1 MQLRQE
7 KEMNDRR
14 STEKMRNFAK
24 KIQEI
29 KNKNRI
35 EQQRH
40 KKKILNNT
48 WETKRRKEKKKREI
62 REGNKKQEG
71 RP

>member
-14 STEKMRNFAK
+14 STEKMRNLAK

-35 EQQRH
+35 EQ
-40 KKKILNNT
+40 
-48 WETKRRKEKKKREI
+48 
-62 REGNKKQEG
+62 
-71 RP
+71 